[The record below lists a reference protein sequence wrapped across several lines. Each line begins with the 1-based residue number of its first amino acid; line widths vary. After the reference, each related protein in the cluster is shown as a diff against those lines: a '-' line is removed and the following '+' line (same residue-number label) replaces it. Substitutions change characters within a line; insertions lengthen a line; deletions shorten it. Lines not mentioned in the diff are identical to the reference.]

1 MALYQNIRPATFD
14 EILGNTAAVEAL
26 KINLAKPPADRP
38 HVYGLVGPSGC
49 GKTTLARICA
59 TVLGANPLSIREINA
74 SDTRG
79 IDTVREIA
87 DQMKFTTMD
96 GTPQVWILDECHKF
110 TSDAWNCLL
119 KPLEDTPKHVY
130 VFLCTTE
137 ANKIPKAAQTRTK
150 ILTVEP
156 QKEAD
161 LIKWLAKTA
170 HKLGTPIARP
180 LLELI
185 AENSSGSPR
194 QALQHLES
202 VTGVADEATARKII
216 LQGTVEDEGVANLAG
231 LLIKKSQW
239 KTIADQLKLLKAGDA
254 EGIRRSVQGY
264 CNAIL
269 LNGRADDNIAAVLEI
284 FSSTNCFDGLP
295 VLTVLCYQ
303 AHKAVQ
309 EA

>member
-1 MALYQNIRPATFD
+1 MALYQNIRPSTFD
-14 EILGNTAAVEAL
+14 EILGNAAAVEAL
-26 KINLAKPPADRP
+26 KVNLAKAPNDRP

-59 TVLGANPLSIREINA
+59 SVLGANPLSIREINA

-96 GTPQVWILDECHKF
+96 GSPQVWILDECHKF

-137 ANKIPKAAQTRTK
+137 GNKIPAAAKTRTK
-150 ILTVEP
+150 IITVEP
-156 QKEAD
+156 QKEQD
-161 LIKWLAKTA
+161 LMKWLARTA
-170 HKLGTPIARP
+170 HKLGTPVARP

-185 AENSSGSPR
+185 ADSSNGSPR

-202 VTGVADEATARKII
+202 IIGVEDEATARKII
-216 LQGTVEDEGVANLAG
+216 LQGNIEDEGTANLAG
-231 LLIKKSQW
+231 LLIKKTAW
-239 KTIADQLKLLKAGDA
+239 KTIADQLKLLKAADA
-254 EGIRRSVQGY
+254 EGVRRGVMGY

-269 LNGRADDNIAAVLEI
+269 TNGRADDNVASVLEI
-284 FSSTNCFDGLP
+284 FCTSNCFDGLP

-309 EA
+309 

>member
-1 MALYQNIRPATFD
+1 MALYQNIRPSTFD
-14 EILGNTAAVEAL
+14 EILGNAAAVEAL
-26 KINLAKPPADRP
+26 KINLAKAPADRP

-59 TVLGANPLSIREINA
+59 LVLGANPLAIREINS

-137 ANKIPKAAQTRTK
+137 GNKIPAAARTRTK
-150 ILTVEP
+150 IITVES
-156 QKEAD
+156 QKEGD
-161 LIKWLAKTA
+161 LFKWLIKTA
-170 HKLGTPIARP
+170 RKHEIEVARP

-185 AENSSGSPR
+185 SETCNGSPR

-202 VTGVADEATARKII
+202 ITGVADEATARRII
-216 LQGTVEDEGVANLAG
+216 LQGTVEDEEVKNLAS
-231 LLIKKSQW
+231 LLVKKTPW

-254 EGIRRSVQGY
+254 EGIRRSVMGY

-269 LNGRADDNIAAVLEI
+269 TNGRADDGVAAVLEI
-284 FSSTNCFDGLP
+284 FCSSNCFDGAP

-303 AHKAVQ
+303 AHKAL
-309 EA
+309 EG